1 MTYPY
6 QGEHAESLLAQGR
19 LRGEARALLKVLK
32 FQGIAVSE
40 GVRERVMGCSDEAV
54 LDEWLRRTITA
65 ESVEGVF
72 G

>member
-19 LRGEARALLKVLK
+19 LRGEARALLKFLAI
-32 FQGIAVSE
+32 QGIPVTE
-40 GVRERVMGCSDEAV
+40 EVRERVMSCSDEAV
-54 LDEWLRRTITA
+54 LDDWLRRAIEA
-65 ESVEGVF
+65 ESVEDVF